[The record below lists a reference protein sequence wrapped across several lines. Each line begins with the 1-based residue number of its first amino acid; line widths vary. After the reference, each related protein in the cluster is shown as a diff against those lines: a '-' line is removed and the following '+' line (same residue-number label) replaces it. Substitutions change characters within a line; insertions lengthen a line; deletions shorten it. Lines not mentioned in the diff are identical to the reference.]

1 MFHPEEDE
9 FCHKKKEKS
18 AHLYSNASEIYE
30 FLWFFVPPNVLEHDS
45 RDRGIVLRLTLL
57 SVKQKLNFLS
67 ERPDESLKVPI
78 EPESIPPPRSSEGVL
93 LNMWIFILSFS
104 IRNRFLSFVPLHI
117 ANFLPLHFFLLY
129 LQDNSSS
136 HHFIVADN
144 QNKWGK
150 WTRFRK
156 SVGSHEGNSNIL
168 RNRKKENDSHCVL
181 WPLRIRISGVIWLGR
196 LFSFP
201 SLSRCF
207 CFKDVKKKILS
218 VILGAL

>member
-1 MFHPEEDE
+1 MIFCATKCPWARQQGRRNCTAADSPVSKAETELFVWETWWE
-9 FCHKKKEKS
+9 FES
-18 AHLYSNASEIYE
+18 ANRARVHL
-30 FLWFFVPPNVLEHDS
+30 
-45 RDRGIVLRLTLL
+45 
-57 SVKQKLNFLS
+57 
-67 ERPDESLKVPI
+67 
-78 EPESIPPPRSSEGVL
+78 PPPRSSEGVL

-129 LQDNSSS
+129 LQNNSSS
-136 HHFIVADN
+136 RHFIVADN

-168 RNRKKENDSHCVL
+168 RREKKEKDSHCVL